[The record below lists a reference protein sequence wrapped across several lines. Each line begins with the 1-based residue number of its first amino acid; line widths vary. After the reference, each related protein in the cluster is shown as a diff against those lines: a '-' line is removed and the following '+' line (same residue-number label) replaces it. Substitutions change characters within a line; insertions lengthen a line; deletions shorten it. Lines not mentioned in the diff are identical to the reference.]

1 MLNTGRWAITAGQTL
16 LPTGLETEAVLHVE
30 DGVITEISS
39 EVGGGVRGC
48 PTLDAGGRLVL
59 PGMIDLH
66 GDAFER
72 QLMPRPGVHFDTRLA
87 LADTDRQLV
96 ANGISTAYHGVT
108 HSWEPGLRSGEAL
121 VAFMAALEAAKPH
134 LVCDTRL
141 HLRQE
146 TFHLQG
152 EAVALRWLA
161 EGRVHLLAFNDH
173 LHDIYR
179 KLESASASMTVL
191 QRTGLGLE
199 ALKALATQVAAR
211 EAEVPGSIGLLAAAA
226 VAAGVPMASHD
237 DTTPALR
244 HWYQAL
250 SCDISEFPKN
260 RETAQAAR
268 ALGNTVIFGSPNVVR
283 GGSHQKDAVSAA
295 HMVAEG
301 LCSVLTSD
309 YYYPAM
315 LQAPFRLV
323 ADGACDFEAAW
334 ALVSSNAADA
344 ARLHDRGRLAVG
356 QRADVLL
363 VEPPSA
369 MPARVVLHLI
379 QGQLAHAT
387 QGAPSLRPAAVRP
400 AARVQPVEA
409 WVEP

>member
-1 MLNTGRWAITAGQTL
+1 MMNTGRWAITAGQTL
-16 LPTGLETEAVLHVE
+16 LPTGLETEAVLHIE

-39 EVGGGVRGC
+39 EAQGC

-96 ANGISTAYHGVT
+96 ANGISTAFHGVT

-121 VAFMAALEAAKPH
+121 IAFMEAMEAAKPH

-152 EAVALRWLA
+152 EADALRWLQ
-161 EGRVHLLAFNDH
+161 EGRIALLAFNDH
-173 LHDIYR
+173 LHDILK
-179 KLESASASMTVL
+179 KLNSASASMTVL
-191 QRTGLGLE
+191 QRTGLGLDE
-199 ALKALATQVAAR
+199 LKALATQVAAR
-211 EAEVPGSIGLLAAAA
+211 EHEVPGSIARLAAAA

-237 DTTPALR
+237 DTSPEQR
-244 HWYQAL
+244 QGYQAL
-250 SCDISEFPKN
+250 ACTISEFPKTL
-260 RETAQAAR
+260 ETAQAAR
-268 ALGNTVIFGSPNVVR
+268 AAGSPVIFGSPNVVR
-283 GGSHQKDAVSAA
+283 GGSHQKNAVSAGA
-295 HMVAEG
+295 MVAQG

-323 ADGACDFEAAW
+323 ADGACDFESAW
-334 ALVSSNAADA
+334 ALVSSHAADA
-344 ARLHDRGRLAVG
+344 AQLHDRGRLAVG
-356 QRADVLL
+356 QRADILL
-363 VEPPSA
+363 VDAPAA
-369 MPARVVLHLI
+369 MPARVVMHLI
-379 QGQLAHAT
+379 AGQLAHAT
-387 QGAPSLRPAAVRP
+387 KGAPTLRPAALRAAVRAP
-400 AARVQPVEA
+400 ALAVDG

>member
-1 MLNTGRWAITAGQTL
+1 MNTMPNTGRWAITAGQTL
-16 LPTGLETEAVLHVE
+16 LPTGLETEAVLHIE
-30 DGVITEISS
+30 DGVITEIAS
-39 EVGGGVRGC
+39 EARGC
-48 PTLDAGGRLVL
+48 PTLDADGRLVL

-96 ANGISTAYHGVT
+96 ANGISTAFHGVT
-108 HSWEPGLRSGEAL
+108 HSWEPGLRSRDSL
-121 VAFMAALEAAKPH
+121 VAFMEAMEAAKPH

-146 TFHLQG
+146 TFHLEG
-152 EAVALRWLA
+152 EADALRWLQ
-161 EGRVHLLAFNDH
+161 EGRIALLAFNDH
-173 LHDIYR
+173 LHDILK
-179 KLESASASMTVL
+179 KLDSASASMTVL
-191 QRTGLGLE
+191 QRTGLDLE
-199 ALKALATQVAAR
+199 ALKTLASQVAAR
-211 EAEVPGSIGLLAAAA
+211 EAEVPGAIGRLAAAA

-244 HWYQAL
+244 QWYQAL

-260 RETAQAAR
+260 LETAQAAR
-268 ALGNTVIFGSPNVVR
+268 SLGNAVIFGSPNVVR
-283 GGSHQKDAVSAA
+283 GGSHQKNAVSAA
-295 HMVAEG
+295 EMVAQG

-334 ALVSSNAADA
+334 ALVSSHAADA

-363 VEPPSA
+363 VEPPAA
-369 MPARVVLHLI
+369 MPARVVMHLI
-379 QGQLAHAT
+379 AGQLAHAT
-387 QGAPSLRPAAVRP
+387 KGAPSLRPAAVRP
-400 AARVQPVEA
+400 AAKVQAVEA